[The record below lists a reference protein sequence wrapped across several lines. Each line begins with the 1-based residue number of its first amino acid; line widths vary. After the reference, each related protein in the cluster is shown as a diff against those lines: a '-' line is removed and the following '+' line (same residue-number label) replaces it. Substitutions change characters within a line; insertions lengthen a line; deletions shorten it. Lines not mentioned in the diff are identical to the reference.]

1 MKFAFNT
8 RILRF
13 HTLSDA
19 IDLVAKAGFCALEL
33 MADRPHAFPEDL
45 TAEKLS
51 ALNECLSERKLKVSN
66 LDAGTVTSLVEP
78 HNPSWVDEDWQKR
91 EQRIRYTLDCIRLA
105 AAMGV
110 AQVSTQGGGP
120 IPPGTTHGESW
131 RLFVATMHRVLP
143 LARKLG
149 VQLLIQPSPEML
161 IETSDQL
168 LELLAELDHHESLR
182 VTFDVVH
189 LYCAGED
196 PVNAWDKL
204 KDYVSLVRLSDAAE
218 DRSHVHVQLG
228 EGVLELP
235 IFLSKIQHSGYQGF
249 VVIQRDGSEQRA
261 DKIVY
266 GAATYLQDIGFM
278 TRQPDYCLLGNNV

>member
-13 HTLSDA
+13 HPLADA
-19 IDLVAKAGFCALEL
+19 IDLVAKAGFCAVEL
-33 MADRPHAFPEDL
+33 MADRPHAFPDDL

-51 ALNECLSERKLKVSN
+51 ALNVCLSERKIKVSN

-110 AQVSTQGGGP
+110 SQVSTQGGGP
-120 IPPGTTHGESW
+120 IPQGTTHRESW
-131 RLFVATMHRVLP
+131 RVFVATMHRVLP
-143 LARKLG
+143 LARKLN

-161 IETSDQL
+161 IETSDHL

-196 PVNAWDKL
+196 PVNTWDKL
-204 KDYVSLVRLSDAAE
+204 KDHVGLVRLSDAAE

-228 EGVLELP
+228 DGELDLP
-235 IFLSKIQHSGYQGF
+235 IFLHKIQESGYQGF
-249 VVIQRDGSEQRA
+249 VVVQPDGSEQRA

-278 TRQPDYCLLGNNV
+278 TRHTDYCLLGND